1 MAIKRPEIEV
11 RQLLVGDWA
20 LILKKQRESP
30 QKQISKEVTAYNQV
44 FYPESKHLLRR
55 YSRDNTPSGAFRL
68 HTKQQQAET

>member
-30 QKQISKEVTAYNQV
+30 QKQISKEVTTMGV
-44 FYPESKHLLRR
+44 KLVV
-55 YSRDNTPSGAFRL
+55 RL
-68 HTKQQQAET
+68 G